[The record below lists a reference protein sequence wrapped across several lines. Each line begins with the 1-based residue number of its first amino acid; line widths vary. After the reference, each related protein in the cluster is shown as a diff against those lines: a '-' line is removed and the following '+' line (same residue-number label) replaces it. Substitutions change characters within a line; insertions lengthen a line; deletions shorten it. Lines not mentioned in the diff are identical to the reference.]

1 MNEEVFIMSDILADH
16 PLAGKFFY
24 NDAEIGRT
32 YRALSTKHYQIIYTV
47 MGNVV
52 TIITLWNN
60 NKDPKGLFKLLSK

>member
-1 MNEEVFIMSDILADH
+1 MEVEWSD
-16 PLAGKFFY
+16 
-24 NDAEIGRT
+24 
-32 YRALSTKHYQIIYTV
+32 RALIDLQEIIYTV

>member
-1 MNEEVFIMSDILADH
+1 MMWQNNAWRSFWPIMEVEWSD
-16 PLAGKFFY
+16 
-24 NDAEIGRT
+24 
-32 YRALSTKHYQIIYTV
+32 RALIDLQEIIYTV